1 MNPAALG
8 ISPDGV
14 VERGRQA
21 GRDLGDDPAATVDAL
36 VSRVLDELS
45 EAGDPLIEVIG
56 GAGIRLHTYLPT
68 RTFELAVHGLDIA
81 RAVDIS
87 FQLPADVLEEA
98 TGLAARIA
106 VAEGHG
112 QTVLLALT
120 GRDRVA
126 TFVLDCLSSLTCRW
140 RVVAWA
146 APHQINTIEENI
158 MAIEVQPSLSPHLCV
173 DGAAAAI
180 DFYVKAFNAVELGR
194 VPGPDGKLV
203 HAALQVN
210 GSTVL
215 LNDDFPEYND
225 GKSSTPTALGGTPV
239 TIHLTVADVDAR
251 FQQALDAGATVVAPL
266 EDQFWGDRYGVVRD
280 PFGHHWSLGQPV
292 REVSME
298 EIAEAMK
305 QQQ

>member
-1 MNPAALG
+1 
-8 ISPDGV
+8 
-14 VERGRQA
+14 
-21 GRDLGDDPAATVDAL
+21 
-36 VSRVLDELS
+36 
-45 EAGDPLIEVIG
+45 
-56 GAGIRLHTYLPT
+56 
-68 RTFELAVHGLDIA
+68 
-81 RAVDIS
+81 
-87 FQLPADVLEEA
+87 
-98 TGLAARIA
+98 
-106 VAEGHG
+106 
-112 QTVLLALT
+112 
-120 GRDRVA
+120 
-126 TFVLDCLSSLTCRW
+126 
-140 RVVAWA
+140 
-146 APHQINTIEENI
+146 
-158 MAIEVQPSLSPHLCV
+158 MAIEVQPAVSPHLV
-173 DGAAAAI
+173 VSDGAAAI
-180 DFYVKAFNAVELGR
+180 DFYVKAFSAVELGR
-194 VPGPDGKLV
+194 VPGPDGKLM
-203 HAALQVN
+203 HAALQIN